1 MLIKEACLENYTL
14 ISRAISCGAN
24 RIELCDNLSCGGTTV
39 SKGVMAESLRYA
51 HEKKVPVTVLI
62 RPRGGDFVYND
73 AEIKIMESDIFT
85 AQSLGADTVA
95 IGALDS
101 NGGLDFEAME
111 NLAQAAFGMQL
122 ELHMAFDSLNFEEQK
137 KAIDWAVSSGFDRIL
152 THGGPLEVPIGE
164 TVPHLK
170 ELISYADHR
179 IEILP
184 GGGIT
189 FENCE
194 QIAEELGVKSV
205 HGTKIVNL
213 MHD

>member
-85 AQSLGADTVA
+85 AQ
-95 IGALDS
+95 
-101 NGGLDFEAME
+101 
-111 NLAQAAFGMQL
+111 
-122 ELHMAFDSLNFEEQK
+122 
-137 KAIDWAVSSGFDRIL
+137 
-152 THGGPLEVPIGE
+152 
-164 TVPHLK
+164 
-170 ELISYADHR
+170 
-179 IEILP
+179 
-184 GGGIT
+184 
-189 FENCE
+189 
-194 QIAEELGVKSV
+194 
-205 HGTKIVNL
+205 
-213 MHD
+213 